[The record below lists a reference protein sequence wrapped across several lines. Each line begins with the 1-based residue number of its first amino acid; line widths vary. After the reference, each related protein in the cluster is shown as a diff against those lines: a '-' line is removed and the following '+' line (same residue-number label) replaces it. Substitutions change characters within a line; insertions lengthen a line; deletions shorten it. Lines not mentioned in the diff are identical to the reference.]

1 MSQKRELFL
10 SDLVFPECPRW
21 RQQDEELW
29 LSDVFGKKVIRA
41 SEDGES
47 SVVVEIPGRPS
58 GLGFLPDG
66 RLLVVSQEDA
76 KVYVLNSDGL
86 AVYADVG
93 ELGKGPPNDLVVT
106 KSGRAYLS
114 PFGFDMYGGGVPALS
129 NLLAIETDGTVRE
142 VATEMLFPNGMVLSA
157 DEHTLI
163 AAETGGGRLSA
174 FDITGDG
181 GLTNRRAFAEL
192 NGASPDGICL
202 DDKGA
207 VWVASFYSGEFLRV
221 EEGGNVT
228 DRIEVPGRR
237 AVACNLG
244 GEDGKTLFLLSAAT
258 DVEKLSR
265 GESEGWVETV
275 RVDVPSGNSP

>member
-1 MSQKRELFL
+1 MPQQRELFL

-21 RQQDEELW
+21 QDGELW
-29 LSDVFGKKVIRA
+29 LSDVFGRKILRV
-41 SEDGES
+41 SEDGEPT
-47 SVVVEIPGRPS
+47 VVVEVPGRPS

-66 RLLVVSQEDA
+66 RLLAVSQEDA

-93 ELGKGPPNDLVVT
+93 PLGKGPPNDLVVAQ
-106 KSGRAYLS
+106 SGRAYLS
-114 PFGFDMYGGGVPALS
+114 PFGFDMYNGEAPSLS

-142 VATEMLFPNGMVLSA
+142 VATEMLFPNGMVLSP
-157 DEHTLI
+157 DERTLI

-174 FDITGDG
+174 FDIADDG
-181 GLTNRRAFAEL
+181 GLTNRRAFAEID
-192 NGASPDGICL
+192 GASPDGICL
-202 DDKGA
+202 DAKGA
-207 VWVASFYSGEFLRV
+207 VWVASFYGGEFLRV
-221 EEGGNVT
+221 EEGGTVT
-228 DRIEVPGRR
+228 ERISVPGRR

-244 GEDGKTLFLLSAAT
+244 GEDGKTLYLLSAAT

-265 GESEGWVETV
+265 GESEGWIETV

>member
-1 MSQKRELFL
+1 MSQPRELFL

-21 RQQDEELW
+21 RDGELW
-29 LSDVFGKKVIRA
+29 LSDVFGRKVLRV
-41 SEDGES
+41 SEDGEPET
-47 SVVVEIPGRPS
+47 VVDMPGRPS

-66 RLLVVSQEDA
+66 RLLAISQEDA

-93 ELGKGPPNDLVVT
+93 ELGKGPPNDLVIT

-114 PFGFDMYGGGVPALS
+114 PFGFDMYGGEAPSLA

-142 VATEMLFPNGMVLSA
+142 VATEMLFPNGMVISP
-157 DEHTLI
+157 DESTLI
-163 AAETGGGRLSA
+163 VAETGGGRLSA
-174 FDITGDG
+174 FDIEGDG

-192 NGASPDGICL
+192 DGASPDGICL
-202 DDKGA
+202 DEKGA
-207 VWVASFYSGEFLRV
+207 VWVASFYGGEFLRV
-221 EEGGNVT
+221 EEGGKVT
-228 DRIEVPGRR
+228 ERISVPGRR

-244 GEDGKTLFLLSAAT
+244 GEDGRTLYLLSAAT
-258 DVEKLSR
+258 DVERLSR
-265 GESEGWVETV
+265 GESQGWIETV